1 MASAGA
7 VVAAVQN
14 RYIRAFQDAGATSEA
29 TAKSLDELGCRDS
42 LILRRLV
49 SMRVL
54 VEAGG
59 QRYYLNEEALSVFLR
74 RRRALALGVLAIL
87 LTIVLVIVWGRFG

>member
-14 RYIRAFQDAGATSEA
+14 RYIRAFQEAGATSEA
-29 TAKSLDELGCRDS
+29 TAKSFDELGCRDS
-42 LILRRLV
+42 LMLRRLV

-54 VEAGG
+54 VEAAG
-59 QRYYLNEEALSVFLR
+59 QKYYLNEEALRTFLW
-74 RRRALALGVLAIL
+74 RRRALAVGVLAIL
-87 LTIVLVIVWGRFG
+87 LTIILVIVWGRFV